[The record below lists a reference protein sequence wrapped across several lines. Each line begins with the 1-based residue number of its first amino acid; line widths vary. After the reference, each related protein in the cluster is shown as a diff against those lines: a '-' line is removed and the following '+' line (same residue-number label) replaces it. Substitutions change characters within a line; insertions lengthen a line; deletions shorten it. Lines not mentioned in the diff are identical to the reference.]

1 MNEIKN
7 LRKALNP
14 QSEQVFSELKKFDEI
29 KRQQEEEL
37 VRVHIENDRLKVTT
51 LMFVMFVSNIF
62 LLNVLLS
69 P

>member
-51 LMFVMFVSNIF
+51 LMFVMSVSNIF